1 MVTSPNVTYKGE
13 CMEEEEKLMM
23 YGVFCLIFLLA
34 IMKKTDRVIDIRTPA
49 EVRRRHLGA

>member
-1 MVTSPNVTYKGE
+1 MLPTKVSVGRGIAGGEVDNVWGI
-13 CMEEEEKLMM
+13 L
-23 YGVFCLIFLLA
+23 FIFFLLA